1 MNTLAQTQT
10 AASVLAERTFGS
22 PATIPWIGTIPV
34 QTGPVYH
41 CFTCGAVAQGL
52 RTWADLPKWDGYS
65 PLDQWG
71 EHIAYLV
78 LPACPASHI
87 HRVAKLGDCITPLA
101 FVQHTARGEWHKTI
115 AANIQAIRDALA
127 ALAAAVPESERNAA
141 RDPAASIVLR
151 LLAGLMTPA
160 AAMDQIRQLLDGH
173 DGQEATAHA

>member
-1 MNTLAQTQT
+1 LNTLTQTQ
-10 AASVLAERTFGS
+10 AGAPAWAERTFGS
-22 PATIPWIGTIPV
+22 SVTIPWIGMIPI

-65 PLDQWG
+65 HPDAWG

-87 HRVAKLGDCITPLA
+87 HRVAKLGECVTPLT
-101 FVQHTARGEWHKTI
+101 FVQHTARGEWHKTV

-127 ALAAAVPESERNAA
+127 ALAAAVPESERSASH
-141 RDPAASIVLR
+141 DPAASIVLS

-160 AAMDQIRQLLDGH
+160 AAMDQIRQLL
-173 DGQEATAHA
+173 ESRNSEEVPVHA